1 MGLAIY
7 SNQTKNPQMMS
18 ALTNSFEKALEVIQS
33 GGVLAYPTEAV
44 FGLGC
49 DPKRLDAVER
59 ILTIKQRPAHKGLI
73 LIASSFEQLTEYL
86 APLEQSILD
95 RVLPTWPDAITW
107 VLPTKPEVS
116 YLLRGE
122 HDTIAVRVSN
132 HPTVKALCDALNHPL
147 VSTSANIAGEDP
159 FRSAQALYDQLG
171 GYLDLVLDQPLGG
184 RTQPSEIREGRS
196 GAILRPS

>member
-1 MGLAIY
+1 MAI
-7 SNQTKNPQMMS
+7 
-18 ALTNSFEKALEVIQS
+18 LTNSIDQALQVIQA
-33 GGVLAYPTEAV
+33 GGVIAYPTEAV

-73 LIASSFEQLTEYL
+73 LIASTFEQLSEYL

-107 VLPTKPEVS
+107 VLPAKPEVS

-122 HDTIAVRVSN
+122 HDTIAVRVSK
-132 HPTVKALCDALNHPL
+132 HPTVKTLCDALNHPL
-147 VSTSANIAGEDP
+147 VSTSANIAGEEP
-159 FRSAQALYDQLG
+159 FRSALGLYEQLG
-171 GYLDLVLDQPLGG
+171 PHLDLVLDQPLGG
-184 RTQPSEIREGRS
+184 RNQPSEIRDGLS